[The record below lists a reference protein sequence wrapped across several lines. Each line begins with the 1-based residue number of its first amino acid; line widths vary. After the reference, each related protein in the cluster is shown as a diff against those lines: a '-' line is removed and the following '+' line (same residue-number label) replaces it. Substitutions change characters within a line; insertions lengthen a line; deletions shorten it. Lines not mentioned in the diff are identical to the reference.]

1 MKSALILFVS
11 SIFRS
16 EVALGLQ
23 TFKLPWWHPTLQYV
37 ADEYIAAPPGH
48 PLLDEDEDFQG
59 FIAYYENKNHRFFDG
74 DSGFLYEP
82 DGLPNNHPGLDQF
95 FEPKETPYEDF
106 PIVYWDHPDI
116 LENYNWGEPLPEG
129 HPVVMD
135 MLSDLL
141 PSNHP
146 YIDDLFQQHE
156 DLPIWHIDISMILRI
171 GAFPTY
177 LPTSAPATEFGFVE
191 TEVHIEDDQPIAEDY
206 SPEGDEINIEDNQQI
221 TEEEFPEEVE
231 DNIGDDN
238 IGNDQKIK
246 EEDLPSESTTAES
259 IPETVESMSIEVL
272 PTDIPFS
279 VYSGHP
285 ALVEEMIVPPFKHHP
300 TVSHLFMAHQPPD
313 HPNIDDLIEEG
324 FTLPRWHP
332 SISHMIAPRSL
343 VASPGSLLCYALS
356 ALVVVALVLRNCKH
370 WHNSKRSI
378 EKSFPGKFVEKNIID
393 ETRMSASDGHSTSD
407 DGRSSPTFPPPDLT
421 CDDGVE
427 MDPLSSNMLVGVNSL
442 PRLDQNH
449 HNAMEISRMRNESD
463 AEPVKSIIIAYRE
476 KRNTRLR
483 TAWIK
488 ILGKRALGTHSSN
501 GELVFCMFYVALN
514 SLALLL
520 SPYDLNV
527 GFGSLAAG
535 NIVFLVVSA
544 IKNSVLTWFLGMAF
558 DQVIVY
564 HQFIGRVTVVTSFIH
579 SCFYFNR
586 LVEFMSDR
594 VYKTG
599 FIALMFGI
607 FITIS
612 SLNWIRRKYFNVFYW
627 SHIAFV
633 GFIVC
638 VFLHARGA
646 RPFIMVSVASYVVD
660 KVLHMM
666 WTQLPRKTLR
676 IEPVGE
682 GGKTTFVR
690 ISKTPLNQLLGRHK
704 VGQWVVVNFP
714 ELSLTEWHPFSV
726 ASGPSQPFIDLYIRA
741 LGNHTKSI
749 ANYSEK
755 CASENRQAL
764 IRVDGPYGNLSFN
777 YRRYGSLV
785 LVGGGI
791 GITPLISIIKD
802 IYEKGEAK
810 QFKKLSHCM
819 KNVHLIWIMPH
830 EADAALFL
838 EQLLIYRELST
849 HEPSLPLLEVSIHIT
864 REESAH
870 KIESRP
876 VFYTRPDIPQ
886 MMNECTAKAVEA
898 GSSSILIF
906 ACGPGS
912 MVNQVWDASMKKNS
926 KRIRVDF
933 HHESFAY

>member
-1 MKSALILFVS
+1 MILNVDELPMGYPTIDVPFNHPNVDENYMNGIPQPDDHP
-11 SIFRS
+11 SI
-16 EVALGLQ
+16 EEMLLDY
-23 TFKLPWWHPTLQYV
+23 LPPNHPQNL
-37 ADEYIAAPPGH
+37 DEMLHNPSDFPQPFGH
-48 PLLDEDEDFQG
+48 PSVNSMLLRGSAD
-59 FIAYYENKNHRFFDG
+59 
-74 DSGFLYEP
+74 
-82 DGLPNNHPGLDQF
+82 
-95 FEPKETPYEDF
+95 
-106 PIVYWDHPDI
+106 
-116 LENYNWGEPLPEG
+116 
-129 HPVVMD
+129 
-135 MLSDLL
+135 
-141 PSNHP
+141 
-146 YIDDLFQQHE
+146 
-156 DLPIWHIDISMILRI
+156 
-171 GAFPTY
+171 PTTR
-177 LPTSAPATEFGFVE
+177 PTNLVDTPATEVSMGEVE
-191 TEVHIEDDQPIAEDY
+191 VSIESNQTTEGDSLEGIDVDIEDDQTIMLEDLFEDLNIEGNQTTTEEDLLEEDEVYVEDDQPISEEKLPEED
-206 SPEGDEINIEDNQQI
+206 DINIDDDKPIMEDV
-221 TEEEFPEEVE
+221 EV
-231 DNIGDDN
+231 IIQGDP
-238 IGNDQKIK
+238 
-246 EEDLPSESTTAES
+246 PSGSPTPQTVLD
-259 IPETVESMSIEVL
+259 TVESMIIEVL

-279 VYSGHP
+279 VYSGHRT
-285 ALVEEMIVPPFKHHP
+285 LMKEMIVPPFKHHP

-378 EKSFPGKFVEKNIID
+378 EKSFPGKCVEKNIID
-393 ETRMSASDGHSTSD
+393 ETRMSSSDESSSQD
-407 DGRSSPTFPPPDLT
+407 NGRSPPTFPPPDLSR
-421 CDDGVE
+421 DGE
-427 MDPLSSNMLVGVNSL
+427 FDPLFLSL
-442 PRLDQNH
+442 IGDTTTLSRLDQNH
-449 HNAMEISRMRNESD
+449 HKAMEISRMHNDSD
-463 AEPVKSIIIAYRE
+463 AEPVKSSIIAYRE
-476 KRNTRLR
+476 KRNTRLSS
-483 TAWIK
+483 AWIK

-646 RPFIMVSVASYVVD
+646 RPFILVSVASYVVD

-714 ELSLTEWHPFSV
+714 ELSLTEWH
-726 ASGPSQPFIDLYIRA
+726 
-741 LGNHTKSI
+741 
-749 ANYSEK
+749 
-755 CASENRQAL
+755 
-764 IRVDGPYGNLSFN
+764 
-777 YRRYGSLV
+777 
-785 LVGGGI
+785 
-791 GITPLISIIKD
+791 
-802 IYEKGEAK
+802 
-810 QFKKLSHCM
+810 
-819 KNVHLIWIMPH
+819 
-830 EADAALFL
+830 
-838 EQLLIYRELST
+838 
-849 HEPSLPLLEVSIHIT
+849 VS
-864 REESAH
+864 
-870 KIESRP
+870 
-876 VFYTRPDIPQ
+876 
-886 MMNECTAKAVEA
+886 C
-898 GSSSILIF
+898 
-906 ACGPGS
+906 
-912 MVNQVWDASMKKNS
+912 
-926 KRIRVDF
+926 
-933 HHESFAY
+933 